1 MSTRECDR
9 WKRQR
14 ESGKWYIAMK
24 TAISFGAAMFL
35 LDAILYWAY
44 PASHS
49 EFPFPRVFIWP
60 IAGFLMGLSGWW
72 AKEARYNNTILENK
86 IHDGLRLK

>member
-35 LDAILYWAY
+35 LDAILYWA
-44 PASHS
+44 
-49 EFPFPRVFIWP
+49 
-60 IAGFLMGLSGWW
+60 
-72 AKEARYNNTILENK
+72 
-86 IHDGLRLK
+86 